1 MRESYVSHLACL
13 KRLLIRKIDLT
24 LNFLDVEDL
33 EESVDNM
40 MECENLQEIYLTGNP
55 CTYWEGCKEYIIA
68 RVGQLKRYDGEEITK
83 SQRLEARQ
91 KLKALS
97 EKLKIAAIENIEKT
111 QLITPEEFETMYTKE
126 SRLQQY

>member
-1 MRESYVSHLACL
+1 MRESHVSRQV
-13 KRLLIRKIDLT
+13 RLIHPSARKIDMT
-24 LNFLDVEDL
+24 LNFMDVEDL

-83 SQRLEARQ
+83 SQRLEAR
-91 KLKALS
+91 
-97 EKLKIAAIENIEKT
+97 
-111 QLITPEEFETMYTKE
+111 
-126 SRLQQY
+126 

>member
-13 KRLLIRKIDLT
+13 KRLLFRKIDLT

-83 SQRLEARQ
+83 SQRLEAR
-91 KLKALS
+91 
-97 EKLKIAAIENIEKT
+97 
-111 QLITPEEFETMYTKE
+111 
-126 SRLQQY
+126 